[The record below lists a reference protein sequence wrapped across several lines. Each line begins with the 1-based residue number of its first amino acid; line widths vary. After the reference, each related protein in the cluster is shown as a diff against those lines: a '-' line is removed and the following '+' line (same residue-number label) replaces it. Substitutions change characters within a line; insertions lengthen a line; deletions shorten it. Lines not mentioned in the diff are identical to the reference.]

1 MKKLIIASC
10 FLISMGAYTQQVARS
25 LTAPGPLFIG
35 FYEYTPVDYNVDL
48 TKKYPL
54 IIFLHG
60 IGERGNGTTQ
70 LPFVL
75 ANAIPKYINAG
86 HPMRFTSLSG
96 VQETFLVLSPQLS
109 TAYGSWQNIYV
120 DEMLKYAKANLRV
133 DTNRIFLTGLSLGG
147 GGTWKYATA
156 STTNARQFASI
167 AVTCGTC
174 EWGNMCNLAS
184 VNLPVWA
191 FHATDD
197 GTVGV
202 SCTHNAINMMMSC
215 NPTVLPIKTIYSS
228 GNHWIWD
235 MSFDTTHNWQNP
247 NVFEWFLGQGKNLPA
262 NRLPVAN
269 AGPDRV
275 ITLPLSDVA
284 LNGTASSDIDGTIRR
299 YIWKIIQSP
308 GGGWLEDPSAGSTFA
323 HNLSQ
328 GVYRFELTVVDD
340 RASWKKDTIMVTV
353 NPSSA
358 NLPPIAQA
366 GPDSITTLLTVNIDA
381 SSSYDVDGFVSAYNW
396 RQLSGPSAALISCAS
411 CASTNMT
418 NLANGIFRME
428 VEVTD
433 NLGARTRDTVQ
444 ILETGSILPAGI
456 LYFKGRNR
464 GEENLLEWATANEFN
479 SHHFEIQR
487 SSNGQ
492 TFESIG
498 NIPAAGISK
507 STREY
512 AFADQHA
519 PEKLNYYR
527 LMQVDQDGSF
537 KYSAVVTLNNNKG
550 KWYIETYP
558 NPVVE
563 ELQVQVIAREKGSM
577 SLRLINQHGQLIRSL
592 VLPKNT
598 DELKAQMNIKEIPA
612 GVYFLELRIGESM
625 KEIRKIIKE

>member
-1 MKKLIIASC
+1 MKKLLIATC
-10 FLISMGAYTQQVARS
+10 FFISVNSYAQQVARS
-25 LTAPGPLFIG
+25 LTASTGLFIG
-35 FYEYTPVDYNVDL
+35 FYEYKPIDYSVDP

-70 LPFVL
+70 LPFLL

-86 HPMRFTSLSG
+86 HPMTFTSLSG

-156 STTNARQFASI
+156 STANASQFASI

-174 EWGNMCNLAS
+174 EWSNMCNLAS

-191 FHATDD
+191 FHAVDD

-202 SCTHNAINMMMSC
+202 NCTNNAINMMMTC
-215 NPTVLPIKTIYSS
+215 NPTVVPIKTIYPS

-235 MSFDTTHNWQNP
+235 MSFDTAHAWQNP
-247 NVFEWFLGQGKNLPA
+247 NVFEWFLGQGKNLAA
-262 NRLPVAN
+262 NKLPVAN

-284 LNGTASSDIDGTIRR
+284 LNGLGSSDQDGTIRR
-299 YIWKIIQSP
+299 YIWRMIQSP
-308 GGGWLEDPSAGSTFA
+308 GGGWMENPSSGNTWA

-340 RASWKKDTIMVTV
+340 RAGWKKDTFMVTV
-353 NPSSA
+353 NPTSA
-358 NLPPIAQA
+358 NLPPVARA
-366 GPDSITTLLTVNIDA
+366 GNDSITTSLTVNIDA
-381 SSSYDVDGFVSAYNW
+381 STSYDVDGFVSTYNW
-396 RQLSGPSAALISCAS
+396 RQLSGPSSASIACPSCAT
-411 CASTNMT
+411 TNIS
-418 NLANGIFRME
+418 NLANGTFRME

-444 ILETGSILPAGI
+444 IIETGSFLPAGI
-456 LYFKGRNR
+456 LYFKGKYSGKDNI
-464 GEENLLEWATANEFN
+464 LQWATASEFN
-479 SHHFEIQR
+479 SERFEIQR
-487 SSNGQ
+487 SADGQ
-492 TFESIG
+492 QFETIGSI
-498 NIPAAGISK
+498 AGAGMSK
-507 STREY
+507 TTKEY
-512 AFADQHA
+512 SYTDQLV

-527 LMQVDQDGSF
+527 LMQIDMDGSTR
-537 KYSAVVTLNNNKG
+537 YSSVVSLNNGTG
-550 KWYIETYP
+550 KWHVETYP

-563 ELQVQVIAREKGSM
+563 ELQVNLHSREKGS
-577 SLRLINQHGQLIRSL
+577 LIIRVMNQHGQLI
-592 VLPKNT
+592 KNVMLNKSA
-598 DELKAQMNIKEIPA
+598 DELMVRMKLKDIPA
-612 GVYFLELRIGESM
+612 GVYFLEFRIGDAL
-625 KEIRKIIKE
+625 KEVRKIIKK